1 MTDQASRAIWRNGAA
16 SNTFNGMNL
25 RDELQAALGTT
36 YTLERELGGGGMSR
50 VFLAVENAL
59 GRKVVIKV
67 LAPELAAGVSGE
79 RFAREIRLAANLQHP
94 NIVPLHAAGDAGGL
108 PYYTMPFVEGL
119 SLRSRMTDGT
129 ALPVPECV
137 RILRDVARALWYAHD
152 QGVVHRDIKPENVLL
167 SGDAAV
173 VTDFGIA
180 KAVSAA
186 QTLGSGET
194 LTRAGMGIGT
204 PAYMAPEQ
212 AFGDPATDWRA
223 DIYSFGCLAYELLA
237 GKPPFAGKL
246 SHQLAI
252 AHAMET
258 PPPLETANR
267 TVPRPLSS
275 LVAQCLAKNPDERP
289 QSAREIVERLESVS
303 TSSREHTSPRRAL
316 ARNWV
321 LIGVAI
327 AVVALTIASVALRRR
342 DGASAPSGTGR
353 VESLAVLPFENAGG
367 DTANA
372 YFAEGM
378 VDELTNALAKI
389 PTIRVAARSS
399 AFTFQG
405 KRVDA
410 REVGRA
416 LNVGSVL
423 EGTVRRAGN
432 RLRVSA
438 QLTSASDG
446 LVRWSDSYERE
457 MRDVFSVQDD
467 ITRAIVGALRV
478 KLDSGSARAAAAR
491 HGTSDLEAYDLYLRG
506 RYAWNKR
513 SPDGLR
519 ESIRYF
525 EEAIRRDPTYADAH
539 SGLADAYIS
548 LFDYEIL
555 KAEEANPRARPAA
568 TRALELDPTLAEAHT
583 SLAHVLLH
591 EWKWDEAE
599 AEFKRALEL
608 DPEQAATYHW
618 YALALTSVGKLDQ
631 AVTMMQRAE
640 QLDPLSARMS
650 ADMGMAYYGARQYDR
665 AIRQEQKTLR
675 LEPGFATSYWIMGMA
690 YEQKGSL
697 AEATAAYQ
705 SALKLRPGNPN
716 FLASL
721 ARSQALAGK
730 TDEARGVLRGL
741 LDSKEPVSPFFIA
754 LVYTAM
760 GEKDDA
766 FLWLDKAVAERSG
779 SVRYLK
785 IEPRLDPLRSDPRFD
800 ALLQRVGL
808 KSP

>member
-1 MTDQASRAIWRNGAA
+1 
-16 SNTFNGMNL
+16 MNL

-50 VFLAVENAL
+50 VFVAVENAL

-119 SLRSRMTDGT
+119 SLRSRITSG
-129 ALPVPECV
+129 APLSVPECV

-186 QTLGSGET
+186 QTVGSGET

-212 AFGDPATDWRA
+212 AFGDPTTDRRA
-223 DIYSFGCLAYELLA
+223 DIYSFGCVAYELFT
-237 GKPPFAGKL
+237 GKPPFAGRQ

-258 PPPLETANR
+258 PPPLESANR
-267 TVPRPLSS
+267 TVPHS
-275 LVAQCLAKNPDERP
+275 LAALVTQCLAKNPDERP
-289 QSAREIVERLESVS
+289 QSAREIVKRLESVS
-303 TSSREHTSPRRAL
+303 TSSGEHASPSRVL
-316 ARNWV
+316 TRNRV
-321 LIGVAI
+321 LIAGTI
-327 AVVALTIASVALRRR
+327 AVVALAIASAVALRDR
-342 DGASAPSGTGR
+342 GATTANGSGR
-353 VESLAVLPFENAGG
+353 VESLAVLPFENVGG

-378 VDELTNALAKI
+378 ADELTNALAKV
-389 PTIRVAARSS
+389 PAIRVAARSS

-432 RLRVSA
+432 RMRVSA

-446 LVRWSDSYERE
+446 LVRWSESYERE
-457 MRDVFSVQDD
+457 VRDVFSVQDD

-478 KLDSGSARAAAAR
+478 KLDSASARVASAR
-491 HGTSDLEAYDLYLRG
+491 HGTTDLEAYDRYLRG

-513 SPDGLR
+513 TPDGLK

-525 EEAIRRDPTYADAH
+525 EEAIQREPAYADAH
-539 SGLADAYIS
+539 SGMADAYIS

-555 KAEEANPRARPAA
+555 AAEEANPRARAA
-568 TRALELDPTLAEAHT
+568 AMRALALDSTLAEAHT

-591 EWKWDEAE
+591 EWKWDQAE
-599 AEFKRALEL
+599 AEFRRALEL

-631 AVTMMQRAE
+631 AVAMMQRAE

-665 AIRQEQKTLR
+665 AIQQEQKTLR

-705 SALKLRPGNPN
+705 NALKLRPGNPN
-716 FLASL
+716 YLASL
-721 ARSQALAGK
+721 ARSQALAGRIS
-730 TDEARGVLRGL
+730 EARGVLKGL

-766 FLWLDKAVAERSG
+766 FLWLNKAVTERSG

-800 ALLQRVGL
+800 GLLRRVGL
-808 KSP
+808 KSG

>member
-1 MTDQASRAIWRNGAA
+1 
-16 SNTFNGMNL
+16 MNL
-25 RDELQAALGTT
+25 RDQLQGALGTT

-50 VFLAVENAL
+50 VFVAIETAL

-119 SLRSRMTDGT
+119 SLRLRMTSGDP
-129 ALPVPECV
+129 LSVPECV

-186 QTLGSGET
+186 QTAGSGET
-194 LTRAGMGIGT
+194 LTRAGVGIGT

-212 AFGDPATDWRA
+212 AFGDPATDRRA

-237 GKPPFAGKL
+237 GKTPFAGRQ

-258 PPPLETANR
+258 PAPVDSGKPS
-267 TVPRPLSS
+267 VPHALAA
-275 LVAQCLAKNPDERP
+275 LVTQCLAKNPDERP
-289 QSAREIVERLESVS
+289 QSAREIVERLESVAGSSGHPLPS
-303 TSSREHTSPRRAL
+303 TVLT
-316 ARNWV
+316 RNR
-321 LIGVAI
+321 LLVAGTI
-327 AVVALTIASVALRRR
+327 AVVVLVIASAVALRSR
-342 DGASAPSGTGR
+342 GGTTAPNISGR
-353 VESLAVLPFENAGG
+353 VESLAVLPFENVGG

-378 VDELTNALAKI
+378 ADELTNALAKI
-389 PTIRVAARSS
+389 PAIRVAARSS

-457 MRDVFSVQDD
+457 VRDVFSVQDD

-478 KLDSGSARAAAAR
+478 KLDTGSARAAGAR
-491 HGTSDLEAYDLYLRG
+491 HGTSDLEAYDRYLRG

-513 SPDGLR
+513 TPDGLK

-525 EEAIRRDPTYADAH
+525 EEAIRRDPAFADAY
-539 SGLADAYIS
+539 SGMADAYIS

-555 KAEEANPRARPAA
+555 PPEEANPRARAA
-568 TRALELDPTLAEAHT
+568 AMRALALDSTLAEAHT

-591 EWKWDEAE
+591 EWKWDQAE
-599 AEFKRALEL
+599 AEFRRALEL

-618 YALALTSVGKLDQ
+618 YALALTSVGKVDQ
-631 AVTMMQRAE
+631 AVAAMKRAE

-665 AIRQEQKTLR
+665 AIQQEQKTLR
-675 LEPGFATSYWIMGMA
+675 LEPQFATSYWIMGMA

-697 AEATAAYQ
+697 TEATAAYQ
-705 SALKLRPGNPN
+705 QALKLRPGNPN
-716 FLASL
+716 YLASL
-721 ARSQALAGK
+721 ARSQALAGR
-730 TDEARGVLRGL
+730 TDEARRVLKGL

-766 FLWLDKAVAERSG
+766 FLWLDRAVSERSG

-785 IEPRLDPLRSDPRFD
+785 IEPRLDRLRSDPRFD
-800 ALLQRVGL
+800 GLLVRVGL
-808 KSP
+808 QPR

>member
-1 MTDQASRAIWRNGAA
+1 
-16 SNTFNGMNL
+16 MNL
-25 RDELQAALGTT
+25 REELQAALGTT

-94 NIVPLHAAGDAGGL
+94 NIVPLHAAGEAGDL

-119 SLRSRMTDGT
+119 SLRSRMTNGT
-129 ALPVPECV
+129 PLSVPECV

-186 QTLGSGET
+186 QAVGSGET

-212 AFGDPATDWRA
+212 AFGDPATDRRA
-223 DIYSFGCLAYELLA
+223 DIYSFGCLAYEMLA
-237 GKPPFAGKL
+237 GKPPFAGKQ

-258 PPPLETANR
+258 PALLETANR
-267 TVPRPLSS
+267 TVPHALSA
-275 LVAQCLAKNPDERP
+275 LVSQCLAKNPDERP
-289 QSAREIVERLESVS
+289 QSAREIVERLEAVS
-303 TSSREHTSPRRAL
+303 TSSGQHVATNRGISRNRAL
-316 ARNWV
+316 IGGAAALV
-321 LIGVAI
+321 LVG
-327 AVVALTIASVALRRR
+327 IASAVALRNRGGTTTTTTDR
-342 DGASAPSGTGR
+342 SGR
-353 VESLAVLPFENAGG
+353 PESLAVLPFENVGG

-372 YFAEGM
+372 YFAEGIA
-378 VDELTNALAKI
+378 DELTNALAKI
-389 PTIRVAARSS
+389 PAIRVASRSS

-405 KRVDA
+405 KRTDA
-410 REVGRA
+410 RQVGRA

-438 QLTSASDG
+438 QLTSAGDG
-446 LVRWSDSYERE
+446 LVRWSDTYERE
-457 MRDVFSVQDD
+457 VRDVFAVQDD

-478 KLDSGSARAAAAR
+478 KLDTASGRAASARR
-491 HGTSDLEAYDLYLRG
+491 GTTDLEAFDRYLRG

-513 SPDGLR
+513 TPDGLQ

-525 EEAIRRDPTYADAH
+525 EEAIRRDPTYADAY
-539 SGLADAYIS
+539 SGMADAYIS

-555 KAEEANPRARPAA
+555 KPEEANPRARAA
-568 TRALELDPTLAEAHT
+568 AMRAIALDSTLAEAHT

-591 EWKWDEAE
+591 EWKWDESE
-599 AEFKRALEL
+599 AEFRRALEL

-631 AVTMMQRAE
+631 AVAMMQRAE
-640 QLDPLSARMS
+640 RLDPLSARMS

-665 AIRQEQKTLR
+665 AIEQEKKTLR

-690 YEQKGSL
+690 HEQKGEL

-705 SALKLRPGNPN
+705 QALKLRPGNPN
-716 FLASL
+716 YLAAL

-730 TDEARGVLRGL
+730 TGEARGVLKGL
-741 LDSKEPVSPFFIA
+741 LNSKEPVSPFFIA

-766 FLWLDKAVAERSG
+766 FLWLDKAVTERSG

-785 IEPRLDPLRSDPRFD
+785 IEPRLDPLRSDPRFE

-808 KSP
+808 KA

>member
-1 MTDQASRAIWRNGAA
+1 MAE
-16 SNTFNGMNL
+16 L

-50 VFLAVENAL
+50 VFLAVDNAL

-119 SLRSRMTDGT
+119 SLRSRMTSG
-129 ALPVPECV
+129 APLSVSECV
-137 RILRDVARALWYAHD
+137 RVLRDIARALWYAHD
-152 QGVVHRDIKPENVLL
+152 HGVVHRDIKPENVLL

-186 QTLGSGET
+186 QTVGSGET
-194 LTRAGMGIGT
+194 LTSAGMGIGT

-212 AFGDPATDWRA
+212 AFGDPATDRRA

-237 GKPPFAGKL
+237 GKTPFAGRQ

-258 PPPLETANR
+258 AAPVESANP
-267 TVPRPLSS
+267 TVPQPLAA
-275 LVAQCLAKNPDERP
+275 LVTQCLAKNPDERP
-289 QSAREIVERLESVS
+289 QSAREVVERLELVS
-303 TSSREHTSPRRAL
+303 TSSGAGQVAQPSPVL
-316 ARNWV
+316 TRNGLW
-321 LIGVAI
+321 IGGTV
-327 AVVALTIASVALRRR
+327 AVVALVIVAAVALRGR
-342 DGASAPSGTGR
+342 DGSTAPTASGR
-353 VESLAVLPFENAGG
+353 IESVAVLPFENVGG

-372 YFAEGM
+372 YFAEGI
-378 VDELTNALAKI
+378 VDELTNALAKV
-389 PTIRVAARSS
+389 PAIRVAARSS

-446 LVRWSDSYERE
+446 LVRWSDTYERE
-457 MRDVFSVQDD
+457 VRDVFTVQDD

-478 KLDSGSARAAAAR
+478 KLDTGSARTAGAR
-491 HGTSDLEAYDLYLRG
+491 RGTSDLEAYDRYLRG

-513 SPDGLR
+513 TPDGLK

-525 EEAIRRDPTYADAH
+525 EEAIGRDSAFADAY
-539 SGLADAYIS
+539 SGMADAYIS

-555 KAEEANPRARPAA
+555 KPEEANPRARAA
-568 TRALELDPTLAEAHT
+568 AMRALALDSTLAEAHT

-591 EWKWDEAE
+591 EWRWNESE
-599 AEFKRALEL
+599 AEFRRALEL

-631 AVTMMQRAE
+631 AVAMMQRAE

-665 AIRQEQKTLR
+665 AIEQEKKTLR
-675 LEPGFATSYWIMGMA
+675 LEPAFATSYWIMGMA
-690 YEQKGSL
+690 HEQKGEL
-697 AEATAAYQ
+697 AEATAAIQ
-705 SALKLRPGNPN
+705 KALKLRPGNPN
-716 FLASL
+716 YLAAL

-730 TDEARGVLRGL
+730 TAEARGVLKGL

-760 GEKDDA
+760 GDKDDA
-766 FLWLDKAVAERSG
+766 FLWLDRAVAERSG

-785 IEPRLDPLRSDPRFD
+785 IEPRLDPLRSDPRFE

-808 KSP
+808 KSA